1 MMKLKKGYWKYNVI
15 KNLKNEHLLKNYKI
29 MITKEMYLL
38 AKTVV
43 EIYEN
48 NQYLPV
54 VDESNYKEYSLLKK
68 GHLVKCVYIDNQ
80 CAKYLTL
87 NKKYKVIDI
96 YYKRQLNFYIKD
108 DNGIIKHYCESN
120 SQFEVCV

>member
-1 MMKLKKGYWKYNVI
+1 
-15 KNLKNEHLLKNYKI
+15 

-68 GHLVKCVYIDNQ
+68 
-80 CAKYLTL
+80 
-87 NKKYKVIDI
+87 DI
-96 YYKRQLNFYIKD
+96 
-108 DNGIIKHYCESN
+108 
-120 SQFEVCV
+120 